1 MPARSKRYRGSLA
14 PAAYYARARAIEDCC
29 LDRPPYA
36 RETIDLAPD
45 RAGIFENLGLGYEA
59 QGDRPRAIA
68 AFRRMAAM
76 REQRAEAEALLA
88 YAYVQAR
95 QPAEARRALAIAL
108 ADRRDVSSV
117 TLAAALDAVGNRSA
131 AIRLLRKLP
140 PVLLAQITLDP
151 RLENL
156 RRYFYST

>member
-1 MPARSKRYRGSLA
+1 
-14 PAAYYARARAIEDCC
+14 
-29 LDRPPYA
+29 
-36 RETIDLAPD
+36 
-45 RAGIFENLGLGYEA
+45 
-59 QGDRPRAIA
+59 
-68 AFRRMAAM
+68 MAAM